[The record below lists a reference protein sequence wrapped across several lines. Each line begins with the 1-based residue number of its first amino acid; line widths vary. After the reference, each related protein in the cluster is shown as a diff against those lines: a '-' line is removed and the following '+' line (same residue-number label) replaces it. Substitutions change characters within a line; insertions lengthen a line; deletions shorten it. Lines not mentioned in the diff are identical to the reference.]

1 MGLRE
6 KFNRRRQAAERNQR
20 GIGLVETLIAVAVLG
35 TAVTTFIVALSTGML
50 GIGAQDEGRVS
61 QGLAQS
67 QMEYVK
73 SLDFV
78 TGASSYPPIDTPSG
92 YEIQVSVASLP
103 EPADADI
110 QLITVEILRDGQ
122 NVLTLDGYKVNR

>member
-1 MGLRE
+1 M
-6 KFNRRRQAAERNQR
+6 ERSQR

-50 GIGAQDEGRVS
+50 GIGTQDEGRVS

-78 TGASSYPPIDTPSG
+78 TGASSYPSIDTPSG
-92 YEIQVSVASLP
+92 YEIQVNVASLP
-103 EPADADI
+103 EPADTDI